1 MSQHH
6 FATTYQGRP
15 VNVVMGYDRPLRG
28 FFCCVELT
36 DTEDDDYAY
45 CNLSDAKL
53 FPAMGLAASVE
64 YFRGVF
70 AELGLQVPESLFT
83 ECICDQAN
91 NVGNRFEVHGADG
104 LLAP

>member
-15 VNVVMGYDRPLRG
+15 VNVMMGCDRPLRG

-36 DTEDDDYAY
+36 DAENDAYAY

-64 YFRGVF
+64 YFRGVL
-70 AELGLQVPESLFT
+70 AELDLHVPESMFT
-83 ECICDQAN
+83 ECVRDRAN
-91 NVGNRFEVHGADG
+91 NVGNRFEVHDASG
-104 LLAP
+104 LTS